1 MAGDDEIDWGED
13 TSDAA
18 VKARQEA
25 ELSGATK
32 NIVISDDL
40 EKSAQE
46 RVDMFYSFV
55 KVSFGLF
62 CHILGCSS
70 ICWLLASMSRACRV
84 IGSLYVLQF
93 LIHSTFCTC
102 SYSSYL
108 VIIVTHSEREFG
120 RCIHLLQ
127 AKM

>member
-55 KVSFGLF
+55 KVSRWMF
-62 CHILGCSS
+62 CHCFILN
-70 ICWLLASMSRACRV
+70 IL
-84 IGSLYVLQF
+84 
-93 LIHSTFCTC
+93 
-102 SYSSYL
+102 
-108 VIIVTHSEREFG
+108 
-120 RCIHLLQ
+120 
-127 AKM
+127 

>member
-1 MAGDDEIDWGED
+1 MFQVTSVDDDIDWGED

-55 KVSFGLF
+55 KVG
-62 CHILGCSS
+62 
-70 ICWLLASMSRACRV
+70 
-84 IGSLYVLQF
+84 
-93 LIHSTFCTC
+93 HSTICGFSGIC
-102 SYSSYL
+102 SLSNSYL
-108 VIIVTHSEREFG
+108 LNVSLSDMIFTFYPV
-120 RCIHLLQ
+120 
-127 AKM
+127 

>member
-1 MAGDDEIDWGED
+1 MTGDDDIDWGED

-55 KVSFGLF
+55 KVSPTPF
-62 CHILGCSS
+62 
-70 ICWLLASMSRACRV
+70 
-84 IGSLYVLQF
+84 
-93 LIHSTFCTC
+93 TF
-102 SYSSYL
+102 
-108 VIIVTHSEREFG
+108 
-120 RCIHLLQ
+120 
-127 AKM
+127 

>member
-1 MAGDDEIDWGED
+1 MQQVAGDDDIDWGED

-32 NIVISDDL
+32 NIVISEDL

-55 KVSFGLF
+55 KVG
-62 CHILGCSS
+62 
-70 ICWLLASMSRACRV
+70 SR
-84 IGSLYVLQF
+84 SPTFHYVLN
-93 LIHSTFCTC
+93 
-102 SYSSYL
+102 
-108 VIIVTHSEREFG
+108 
-120 RCIHLLQ
+120 
-127 AKM
+127 M

>member
-1 MAGDDEIDWGED
+1 MAADDDIDWGED

-40 EKSAQE
+40 EKSAPE

-55 KVSFGLF
+55 KVHSHFSG
-62 CHILGCSS
+62 I
-70 ICWLLASMSRACRV
+70 WLLSEFAQVMENWKKAE
-84 IGSLYVLQF
+84 LQ
-93 LIHSTFCTC
+93 IPDDA
-102 SYSSYL
+102 
-108 VIIVTHSEREFG
+108 VEI
-120 RCIHLLQ
+120 
-127 AKM
+127 

>member
-1 MAGDDEIDWGED
+1 MAGDEDIDWGED

-55 KVSFGLF
+55 KVGSGFPTFLCVLKLF
-62 CHILGCSS
+62 
-70 ICWLLASMSRACRV
+70 
-84 IGSLYVLQF
+84 LQF
-93 LIHSTFCTC
+93 
-102 SYSSYL
+102 
-108 VIIVTHSEREFG
+108 
-120 RCIHLLQ
+120 
-127 AKM
+127 

>member
-1 MAGDDEIDWGED
+1 MQQVAGDDDIDWGED

-55 KVSFGLF
+55 KVGPHLYNISL
-62 CHILGCSS
+62 CSEH
-70 ICWLLASMSRACRV
+70 V
-84 IGSLYVLQF
+84 I
-93 LIHSTFCTC
+93 
-102 SYSSYL
+102 
-108 VIIVTHSEREFG
+108 
-120 RCIHLLQ
+120 
-127 AKM
+127 

>member
-1 MAGDDEIDWGED
+1 
-13 TSDAA
+13 

-55 KVSFGLF
+55 KVSL
-62 CHILGCSS
+62 SVVS
-70 ICWLLASMSRACRV
+70 LA
-84 IGSLYVLQF
+84 G
-93 LIHSTFCTC
+93 
-102 SYSSYL
+102 
-108 VIIVTHSEREFG
+108 
-120 RCIHLLQ
+120 
-127 AKM
+127 

>member
-1 MAGDDEIDWGED
+1 VAGDDEIDWGED

-55 KVSFGLF
+55 KVSYGMF
-62 CHILGCSS
+62 CHFLDLAVSASC
-70 ICWLLASMSRACRV
+70 LLAHRGHV
-84 IGSLYVLQF
+84 
-93 LIHSTFCTC
+93 
-102 SYSSYL
+102 SS
-108 VIIVTHSEREFG
+108 VA
-120 RCIHLLQ
+120 RCMCYIY
-127 AKM
+127 A